1 MVALA
6 ACFGVKPC
14 AHGASA
20 STQALMPSSYV
31 ALLRGVNVSGKN
43 MLPMKALERVFVDAG
58 CSEVRTYIQ
67 SGNVTFRANTTL
79 AKRLPDLI
87 TAQILQTFGFRIPV
101 ILRTAEQMAETIRN
115 NPYLE
120 KVPTIDFL
128 YVMFLAD
135 RPSQQKIDALDH
147 GQFVPDE
154 FIVSG
159 DRIYLRLPKG
169 AGRSKLTNAYFDS
182 RLGTIST
189 SRNWRTV
196 NKLLEM
202 MQE

>member
-1 MVALA
+1 
-6 ACFGVKPC
+6 
-14 AHGASA
+14 
-20 STQALMPSSYV
+20 
-31 ALLRGVNVSGKN
+31 
-43 MLPMKALERVFVDAG
+43 
-58 CSEVRTYIQ
+58 
-67 SGNVTFRANTTL
+67 
-79 AKRLPDLI
+79 
-87 TAQILQTFGFRIPV
+87 
-101 ILRTAEQMAETIRN
+101 
-115 NPYLE
+115 
-120 KVPTIDFL
+120 
-128 YVMFLAD
+128 MFLAD
-135 RPSQQKIDALDH
+135 RPSQQNIDALDH

>member
-1 MVALA
+1 
-6 ACFGVKPC
+6 
-14 AHGASA
+14 
-20 STQALMPSSYV
+20 MPSSYV

-43 MLPMKALERVFVDAG
+43 MLPMKALERVFVDVG
-58 CSEVRTYIQ
+58 CNEVRTYIQ
-67 SGNVTFRANTTL
+67 SGNVTFRANKTL

-87 TAQILQTFGFRIPV
+87 TAQILQSFGFRIPV

-135 RPSQQKIDALDH
+135 RPRQQKIDALDH
-147 GQFVPDE
+147 GQFAPDE

-159 DRIYLRLPKG
+159 DRIYLRLPNG